1 MLDGHDQHGHF
12 SGGVDGDGSG
22 LERREHF
29 HLLAMARK
37 SGAAG
42 AAADSN
48 SKAAIENAREILL
61 MATSTAWEQ

>member
-1 MLDGHDQHGHF
+1 
-12 SGGVDGDGSG
+12 
-22 LERREHF
+22 
-29 HLLAMARK
+29 MARK